1 MLGGQFDAAV
11 DTSYGGWRK
20 IIATNLDGTFVCMR
34 RAAKHMVKA
43 GNGGR
48 LIAVTSVHECQPR
61 VGSAPYD
68 AAKHGIGGLVKTF
81 ALELGQYQITANA
94 GAPGEIA
101 PP

>member
-20 IIATNLDGTFVCMR
+20 IIATNLDGTFV
-34 RAAKHMVKA
+34 AKQMVKA

-61 VGSAPYD
+61 VGSAPRR
-68 AAKHGIGGLVKTF
+68 AKHGIGGLVTTF